1 MSRLTGADAL
11 GLYVAYQAVYN
22 PQELTEEQVWEEV
35 ETWVNSLIEE
45 GYDLSDYTWEE
56 MYEAYLEEAPM
67 TAFQAA
73 GGNAKLA
80 QLNKGLSPRS
90 GLRATAQSIEK
101 QGQDNL
107 FRAGGGN
114 AAIAKG
120 PTRSQNVRG
129 GGQVQVPTRTRQD
142 VINRGTVAAAKPAVK
157 PATTPAAAKPATT
170 PAAAKPAAAPAA
182 ATPAKPAA
190 ATPSAKPAMGPTG
203 KPLVGGIERRTPTRA
218 EMDAAKAYR
227 TPAATTGALGAATAA
242 AASKP
247 AAFGSSTPASKPA
260 AAPTPTPAAA
270 PAAKPTPVAT
280 GSKKPGSIVS
290 HFDPFDVIKGHL
302 LDEGYADTEES
313 ALAIMTNMS
322 EEWRQS
328 ILGEGDNYDKNRQR
342 AAKRAAER
350 NAARDRGQT
359 GNVPGV
365 GYVTPR
371 RERETYRDSA
381 GTERH
386 TSGAKMPK
394 KEG

>member
-182 ATPAKPAA
+182 AKPAAAKPAA
-190 ATPSAKPAMGPTG
+190 AK
-203 KPLVGGIERRTPTRA
+203 
-218 EMDAAKAYR
+218 
-227 TPAATTGALGAATAA
+227 
-242 AASKP
+242 
-247 AAFGSSTPASKPA
+247 
-260 AAPTPTPAAA
+260 PAAA
-270 PAAKPTPVAT
+270 PAAAKPAYGKTLQNPQDLRWISSQKQIQNLLLLLLKEIEQEEPVQQ
-280 GSKKPGSIVS
+280 PI
-290 HFDPFDVIKGHL
+290 L
-302 LDEGYADTEES
+302 L
-313 ALAIMTNMS
+313 
-322 EEWRQS
+322 
-328 ILGEGDNYDKNRQR
+328 
-342 AAKRAAER
+342 
-350 NAARDRGQT
+350 
-359 GNVPGV
+359 
-365 GYVTPR
+365 
-371 RERETYRDSA
+371 
-381 GTERH
+381 
-386 TSGAKMPK
+386 
-394 KEG
+394 

>member
-280 GSKKPGSIVS
+280 GSKKPGSIVA
-290 HFDPFDVIKGHL
+290 HFDI
-302 LDEGYADTEES
+302 
-313 ALAIMTNMS
+313 
-322 EEWRQS
+322 
-328 ILGEGDNYDKNRQR
+328 
-342 AAKRAAER
+342 
-350 NAARDRGQT
+350 
-359 GNVPGV
+359 
-365 GYVTPR
+365 
-371 RERETYRDSA
+371 
-381 GTERH
+381 
-386 TSGAKMPK
+386 
-394 KEG
+394 